1 MGQIRR
7 VAFAATALA
16 MLAGNAF
23 AADAKPVEPAKT
35 TSTTDRLKVK
45 KKAPAA
51 SLEKKAA
58 AAPVKPAAPRHPVRA
73 GS

>member
-7 VAFAATALA
+7 VAFVATALA
-16 MLAGNAF
+16 MLAGNGF
-23 AADAKPVEPAKT
+23 AADTKPAEPAKT

-45 KKAPAA
+45 KKAPSA

-58 AAPVKPAAPRHPVRA
+58 AAPVKPAAPRHPVKA